1 MIILGDETVR
11 CFAPCLPGP
20 ALSVH
25 QRALAAWRSLP
36 QEVQLQWNA
45 LVWNVEP
52 HRPPFDHSTRIS
64 GSIYLSVPTT
74 VSPRSEMSKFRS
86 RGPLRSFLHSLLRWV
101 ERLWLRVCWYYRFR
115 CLLLLRLSLSAIGC
129 WPRSSSR
136 SQARGA
142 TRVRCAM
149 SWRIAH
155 VDLRQSIS
163 SLIRASGASTCSIT
177 RCMPGSSCSIRSQ
190 ATEASIISSRF

>member
-1 MIILGDETVR
+1 MKPSGALRIVCRGLR
-11 CFAPCLPGP
+11 CRSISELWPPGAPCHRKCNFSGMPWSGMSSRTGHPSTTPP
-20 ALSVH
+20 ASP
-25 QRALAAWRSLP
+25 A
-36 QEVQLQWNA
+36 
-45 LVWNVEP
+45 
-52 HRPPFDHSTRIS
+52 T
-64 GSIYLSVPTT
+64 IYLSVPTT
-74 VSPRSEMSKFRS
+74 VSPRSEKSKFRS

-101 ERLWLRVCWYYRFR
+101 ECLWLRVCWYYRFR

-155 VDLRQSIS
+155 VDLRQPIS